1 MVAPLAT
8 FCPVPLSD
16 DARQAGKEVATKGKV
31 AIAERL
37 ANLLRRD
44 EELASTAMEVGLVD
58 RAWMEEPGQH
68 PISTAGTRD
77 VVERFLERT
86 SERRPSLL
94 ARVGLSA
101 IQALTMGSNDTV
113 EGSTQR
119 LTVLFTDL
127 EGFTRFNSRE
137 GDEVA
142 ADVLQQHHRVVGPLI
157 RSRGGKLVK
166 RIGDGL
172 LITFSEAA
180 AGVHAAL
187 ELVEAAPEGLRLRAG
202 LHSGDVVVQS
212 GDVIGNVVNL
222 AARVTE
228 ASKGG
233 QVLATSDVLADAGEL
248 PGVKVLRGRRRTFK
262 GVDGSVVVHRV
273 ERA

>member
-1 MVAPLAT
+1 M
-8 FCPVPLSD
+8 PLSD
-16 DARQAGKEVATKGKV
+16 DARKAGKEVAARGRV
-31 AIAERL
+31 ALAEKL
-37 ANLLRRD
+37 AGILRRD
-44 EELASTAMEVGLVD
+44 EELASTAVEVGLVD

-68 PISTAGTRD
+68 PISTASGLD
-77 VVERFLERT
+77 VVERFLERS
-86 SERRPSLL
+86 SERRPSLVSRL
-94 ARVGLSA
+94 GLSA
-101 IQALTMGSNDTV
+101 IQALTIGNDPGG
-113 EGSTQR
+113 EGSTQS

-127 EGFTRFNSRE
+127 EGFTQFNSRA
-137 GDEVA
+137 GDEA
-142 ADVLQQHHRVVGPLI
+142 AAEVLTRHHRVVGPVI

-172 LITFSEAA
+172 LITFGEAA
-180 AGVHAAL
+180 AGVHAAV
-187 ELVEAAPEGLRLRAG
+187 ELVESAPEGLRLRAG
-202 LHSGDVVVQS
+202 LHSGDVLVQA

-233 QVLATSDVLADAGEL
+233 QVLATADAVGAAGEL
-248 PGVKVLRGRRRTFK
+248 RGLEVLRGRRRTFK

>member
-1 MVAPLAT
+1 MPL
-8 FCPVPLSD
+8 PE
-16 DARQAGKEVATKGKV
+16 DARRAGKEVATKGKL
-31 AIAERL
+31 ALAERL
-37 ANLLRRD
+37 AGLLRRD
-44 EELASTAMEVGLVD
+44 EDLASTAIEVGLID

-68 PISTAGTRD
+68 PISTAGTLD
-77 VVERFLERT
+77 VVERFLERS
-86 SERRPSLL
+86 SERRPSLV
-94 ARVGLSA
+94 ARLGLSA
-101 IQALTMGSNDTV
+101 IQALTMGDDHPG
-113 EGSTQR
+113 EGSTQC

-127 EGFTRFNSRE
+127 EGFTRFTSRE
-137 GDEVA
+137 GDEAA
-142 ADVLQQHHRVVGPLI
+142 ADVLHQHHRAVAPLI

-172 LITFSEAA
+172 LVTFPEAA

-187 ELVEAAPEGLRLRAG
+187 ELVEAAPSGLRLRAG
-202 LHSGDVVVQS
+202 LHSGDVVVRA

-233 QVLATSDVLADAGEL
+233 QVLATSSVLEDAGEL
-248 PGVKVLRGRRRTFK
+248 RGVRVLRGRRRSFK
-262 GVDGSVVVHRV
+262 GVDGSVVVYRI

>member
-1 MVAPLAT
+1 M
-8 FCPVPLSD
+8 PLSD
-16 DARQAGKEVATKGKV
+16 DARQAGREVAARGRV
-31 AIAERL
+31 ALAEKL
-37 ANLLRRD
+37 AGLLRKD
-44 EELASTAMEVGLVD
+44 EELASTAVEVGLVD

-68 PISTAGTRD
+68 PISTSSSLD

-86 SERRPSLL
+86 SERRPSLVSRL
-94 ARVGLSA
+94 GLSA
-101 IQALTMGSNDTV
+101 IQALTISSESTG
-113 EGSTQR
+113 EGASQN

-127 EGFTRFNSRE
+127 EGFTRFNSRA
-137 GDEVA
+137 GDEA
-142 ADVLQQHHRVVGPLI
+142 AAEVLTLHHKAVGPVI

-172 LITFSEAA
+172 LITFGEAA
-180 AGVHAAL
+180 AGLHAAV
-187 ELVEAAPEGLRLRAG
+187 ELVDSAPEGLRLRAG
-202 LHSGDVVVQS
+202 LHSGDVVVQG

-233 QVLATSDVLADAGEL
+233 QVLATADVVADAGEL
-248 PGVKVLRGRRRTFK
+248 RDLVVLRGRRRTFK

>member
-1 MVAPLAT
+1 M
-8 FCPVPLSD
+8 PLSD
-16 DARQAGKEVATKGKV
+16 DARKAGKEAAARGRVV
-31 AIAERL
+31 LAEKL
-37 ANLLRRD
+37 AGMLRRD

-68 PISTAGTRD
+68 PISTASGLD
-77 VVERFLERT
+77 VVERFLERS
-86 SERRPSLL
+86 SERRPSLV
-94 ARVGLSA
+94 ARLGLSA
-101 IQALTMGSNDTV
+101 IQALTMGTDAGG
-113 EGSTQR
+113 EGATQC

-127 EGFTRFNSRE
+127 EGFTRFNSRA
-137 GDEVA
+137 GDEA
-142 ADVLQQHHRVVGPLI
+142 AAEVLNQHHKVVGPVI

-172 LITFSEAA
+172 LITFGEAA
-180 AGVHAAL
+180 AGVHAAV
-187 ELVEAAPEGLRLRAG
+187 ELVESAPEGLRLRAG
-202 LHSGDVVVQS
+202 LHTGDVVVQG

-233 QVLATSDVLADAGEL
+233 QVLATADVLAAAGEL
-248 PGVKVLRGRRRTFK
+248 RGLAVLRGRRRTFK